1 MGLTI
6 LIIGLAAFIGGHVFV
21 TLRGARAAAIARM
34 GEGAYKILAIALVIG
49 GAYVSSQQADRF
61 GDEPAAPDALVAVG
75 TLIAIQDCP
84 YGEASCILGQGIER
98 ALQGGHVD
106 AVMEFGAPRLYIC
119 PGPERSDSPSPL
131 CDRVGAD
138 EGRVGYPIARRGG
151 DASVVVPPEV
161 VRATLKA
168 FVDAIQPDAQD
179 AVGDGE
185 IRLYAF
191 SCSREAFPAQNLSCA
206 REGIILSAILDR
218 GEGVQ
223 RELLVF
229 WAEGGFG
236 GRTLPF
242 TELWDGVV
250 PQDEVA
256 LLFETGGR
264 LADLGEVDVIDQSL
278 PR

>member
-1 MGLTI
+1 MPRRN
-6 LIIGLAAFIGGHVFV
+6 LIFAV
-21 TLRGARAAAIARM
+21 
-34 GEGAYKILAIALVIG
+34 LAIALVIG
-49 GAYVSSQQADRF
+49 GAYVSSQQANRF
-61 GDEPAAPDALVAVG
+61 GDDPAPAGALVAVG
-75 TLIAIQDCP
+75 TLVAIQDCP

-119 PGPERSDSPSPL
+119 PGPGRSDSPSPL

-138 EGRVGYPIARRGG
+138 EGRPGYPVKRRGG
-151 DASVVVPPEV
+151 EASVVPPEV

-168 FVDAIQPDAQD
+168 FVDAIQPEAEDE
-179 AVGDGE
+179 VGDGE
-185 IRLYAF
+185 MRLYAF
-191 SCSREAFPAQNLSCA
+191 SCTHQAFPAQNLSCA

-218 GEGVQ
+218 GEGMQ

-229 WAEGGFG
+229 WAEGGFA

-250 PQDEVA
+250 SADEAA
-256 LLFETGGR
+256 LLFDTGGR
-264 LADLGEVDVIDQSL
+264 LDDLGDVDVIDQSL